1 MLAEK
6 HFPPDAFD
14 VEEHRYIHPFALPFG
29 VTLKRVRERRGRRD
43 TEQFGS
49 SVAMNYS

>member
-29 VTLKRVRERRGRRD
+29 EESQGEERQKRYRALW
-43 TEQFGS
+43 FLCS
-49 SVAMNYS
+49 HKLLLN